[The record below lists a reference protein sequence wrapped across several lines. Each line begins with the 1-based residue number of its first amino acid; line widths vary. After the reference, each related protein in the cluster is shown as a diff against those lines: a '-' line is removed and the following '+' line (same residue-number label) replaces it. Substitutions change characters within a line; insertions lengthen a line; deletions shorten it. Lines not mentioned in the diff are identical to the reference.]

1 MHKGCSFTKVSYFE
15 FHSSM
20 QLTERFNKFLI
31 WRDRH
36 IKERHFL
43 LFVCFLVGILTALA
57 AFFLKTAIHFF
68 QVFLTENFSRPNLNF
83 SYLLY
88 PIAGILIAGLYVK
101 YVVKDDIS
109 HGVTKIL
116 FAISQRKSRI
126 KPHNMYSS
134 LVASSITIGFG
145 GSVGAEAPI
154 VLTGSA
160 IGSNLGRFFKL
171 EQRSLMILVGC
182 GAAGAIAGIFKAPIA
197 GILFVI
203 EVLLLDLTMAS
214 ILPLL
219 VTAVTATTVS
229 YILTGMDAMFAFTL
243 IEPFTLNRIP
253 HVIFLGIL
261 CGFLSLYVIR
271 VMSRLERL
279 FHRLSYWKKFLLG
292 GTMLSL
298 LIFFFPPLYGEG
310 YNTINI
316 LLASGDLFNS
326 LTNESFFH
334 QLESRWTIV
343 AFLIL
348 VILFKVFATSAT
360 NGGGGTGGVFAPT
373 LFLGCIVGF
382 VYSYTLNQLGYT
394 IFLPQENFALMG
406 MAGVMAG
413 VMHAP
418 LTGTFLIAELT
429 GGYDLFLP
437 LMIVSLLSYGT
448 IMIFEKHSIYA
459 IRLAK
464 KGELITH
471 HKDKAV
477 LTFLKIKDLLEKDIP
492 TVTPE
497 MTLGDVVRVISTSPR
512 NIFPVV
518 DDKGILL
525 GLVMMNDIRNIMFR
539 PELYD
544 RFTVKKFMVGAPAT
558 IELHSTMEEAMAKF
572 ENTKAWNLPVVDQKG
587 VYQGLLSQSSVFNSY
602 REVLVENYS
611 ETDE

>member
-1 MHKGCSFTKVSYFE
+1 
-15 FHSSM
+15 M
-20 QLTERFNKFLI
+20 QLKSIFNQLLL
-31 WRDRH
+31 WRDSH

-43 LFVCFLVGILTALA
+43 LFVSFLVGITTALA
-57 AFFLKTAIHFF
+57 AWLLKSSIHFF
-68 QVFLTENFSRPNLNF
+68 QVFLTENFSQENLNF
-83 SYLLY
+83 SYLLF
-88 PIAGILIAGLYVK
+88 PIVGILIAGLYVK

-126 KPHNMYSS
+126 KPHNIYTS
-134 LVASSITIGFG
+134 LAASSVTIGFG

-160 IGSNLGRFFKL
+160 IGSNLGRFFRL
-171 EQRSLMILVGC
+171 EQHSLMILVGC

-203 EVLLLDLTMAS
+203 EVLLLDLTMSS
-214 ILPLL
+214 IMPLL

-229 YILTGMDAMFAFTL
+229 YLLNGMDAMFAYTQV
-243 IEPFTLNRIP
+243 EPFLLNRIP
-253 HVIFLGIL
+253 YVIVLGIL
-261 CGFLSLYVIR
+261 CGFISLYVIR
-271 VMSRLERL
+271 VMSWLENI
-279 FHRLSYWKKFLLG
+279 FHGMAQWKRFLLG
-292 GTMLSL
+292 GGILSV

-310 YNTINI
+310 YNTINT
-316 LLASGDLFNS
+316 LLASGDGFLS
-326 LTNESFFH
+326 LTKESFFYN
-334 QLESRWTIV
+334 QESRWAIV
-343 AFLIL
+343 LFLLL

-373 LFLGCIVGF
+373 LFLGCIAGF
-382 VYSYTLNQLGYT
+382 AYSYTLNQLGYVAY
-394 IFLPQENFALMG
+394 LPQENFALMG

-429 GGYDLFLP
+429 GGYELFLP
-437 LMIVSLLSYGT
+437 LMIVSLVSYGT
-448 IMIFEKHSIYA
+448 ILVFEKHSIYA

-464 KGELITH
+464 RGELITH

-477 LTFLKIKDLLEKDIP
+477 LTFLKVEDLLETDIP
-492 TVTPE
+492 TVKPDY
-497 MTLGDVVRVISTSPR
+497 TLGEMVKVISTCTR

-518 DDKGILL
+518 
-525 GLVMMNDIRNIMFR
+525 NDEGRLMGMVLINNIRNIMFR

-544 RFTVKKFMVGAPAT
+544 RFTVEKFMVGAPAKVEIT
-558 IELHSTMEEAMAKF
+558 SPMEEVMAKF
-572 ENTKAWNLPVVDQKG
+572 ENSKAWNLPVVDGKG
-587 VYQGLLSQSSVFNSY
+587 LYMGILSQSSVFNSY

-611 ETDE
+611 EAND

>member
-1 MHKGCSFTKVSYFE
+1 
-15 FHSSM
+15 M
-20 QLTERFNKFLI
+20 QLKSIFNQLLL
-31 WRDRH
+31 WRDSH

-43 LFVCFLVGILTALA
+43 LFVSFLVGITTALVA
-57 AFFLKTAIHFF
+57 WLLKSSIHFF
-68 QVFLTENFSRPNLNF
+68 QVFLTENFSQENLNF
-83 SYLLY
+83 SYLLF
-88 PIAGILIAGLYVK
+88 PIVGILIAGLYVK

-126 KPHNMYSS
+126 KPHNIYTS
-134 LVASSITIGFG
+134 LAASSVTIGFG

-160 IGSNLGRFFKL
+160 IGSNLGRLFRL
-171 EQRSLMILVGC
+171 EQHSLMILVGC

-203 EVLLLDLTMAS
+203 EVLLLDLTMSS
-214 ILPLL
+214 IMPLL

-229 YILTGMDAMFAFTL
+229 YLLNGMDAMFAYTQV
-243 IEPFTLNRIP
+243 EPFLLNRIP
-253 HVIFLGIL
+253 YVIVLGIL
-261 CGFLSLYVIR
+261 CGFISLYVIR
-271 VMSRLERL
+271 VMSWLENI
-279 FHRLSYWKKFLLG
+279 FHGMAQWKRFLLG
-292 GTMLSL
+292 GGILSV

-310 YNTINI
+310 YNTINT
-316 LLASGDLFNS
+316 LLASGDGFLS
-326 LTNESFFH
+326 LTKESFFYN
-334 QLESRWTIV
+334 QESRWAIV
-343 AFLIL
+343 LFLLL

-373 LFLGCIVGF
+373 LFLGCIAGF
-382 VYSYTLNQLGYT
+382 AYSYTLNQLGYVAY
-394 IFLPQENFALMG
+394 LPQENFALMG

-429 GGYDLFLP
+429 GGYELFLP
-437 LMIVSLLSYGT
+437 LMIVSLVSYGT
-448 IMIFEKHSIYA
+448 ILVFEKHSIYA

-464 KGELITH
+464 RGELITH

-477 LTFLKIKDLLEKDIP
+477 LTFLKVEDLLETDIP
-492 TVTPE
+492 TVKPDY
-497 MTLGDVVRVISTSPR
+497 TLGEMVKVISTCTR

-518 DDKGILL
+518 
-525 GLVMMNDIRNIMFR
+525 NDEGRLMGMVLINNIRNIMFR

-544 RFTVKKFMVGAPAT
+544 RFTVEKFMVGAPAKVEIT
-558 IELHSTMEEAMAKF
+558 SPMEEVMAKF
-572 ENTKAWNLPVVDQKG
+572 ENSKAWNLPVVDGKG
-587 VYQGLLSQSSVFNSY
+587 LYMGILSQSSVFNSY

-611 ETDE
+611 EAND

>member
-1 MHKGCSFTKVSYFE
+1 M
-15 FHSSM
+15 
-20 QLTERFNKFLI
+20 LL
-31 WRDRH
+31 WRDAH

-43 LFVCFLVGILTALA
+43 LFVSFLVGITTALSA
-57 AFFLKTAIHFF
+57 WLLKSSVLFF
-68 QVFLTENFSRPNLNF
+68 QVFLTENFSRANLNF
-83 SYLLY
+83 SYLLF
-88 PIAGILIAGLYVK
+88 PIVGILIAGLYVR
-101 YVVKDDIS
+101 YFVKDDIS

-126 KPHNMYSS
+126 KPHNMYTS

-160 IGSNLGRFFKL
+160 IGSNLGRFFRL
-171 EQRSLMILVGC
+171 EQHSLMILVGC

-203 EVLLLDLTMAS
+203 EVLLLDLTMSS
-214 ILPLL
+214 IMPLL

-229 YILTGMDAMFAFTL
+229 YLLNGMDAMFAYSQV
-243 IEPFTLNRIP
+243 EPFLLNRIP
-253 HVIFLGIL
+253 HVILLGIF
-261 CGFLSLYVIR
+261 CGFISLYVIR
-271 VMSRLERL
+271 VMTWLERI
-279 FHRLSYWKKFLLG
+279 FHSISQWKRFLLG
-292 GTMLSL
+292 GSMLSV

-310 YNTINI
+310 YNTINT
-316 LLASGDLFNS
+316 LLASGQGYLS
-326 LTNESFFH
+326 LTNESFFYN
-334 QLESRWTIV
+334 LGSNWTIV
-343 AFLIL
+343 GFLIL

-373 LFLGCIVGF
+373 LFLGCIAGF
-382 VYSYTLNQLGYT
+382 IFSYTLNQLGYT
-394 IFLPQENFALMG
+394 VYLPQENFALMG

-437 LMIVSLLSYGT
+437 LMIVSLASYGT
-448 IMIFEKHSIYA
+448 ILVFEKHSIYA
-459 IRLAK
+459 MRLAK
-464 KGELITH
+464 RGELITH

-477 LTFLKIKDLLEKDIP
+477 LTFLKVEDLLETDIP
-492 TVTPE
+492 TVRPDY
-497 MTLGDVVRVISTSPR
+497 TLGEVVKVISNSNR

-518 DDKGILL
+518 NSEGVLM

-544 RFTVKKFMVGAPAT
+544 RFTVEKFMVGAPEQVE
-558 IELHSTMEEAMAKF
+558 ISSSMEEVMAIF
-572 ENTKAWNLPVVDQKG
+572 ENTKAWNLPVVDNKG
-587 VYQGLLSQSSVFNSY
+587 HYKGILSQSSVFNSY

-611 ETDE
+611 EADE

>member
-1 MHKGCSFTKVSYFE
+1 
-15 FHSSM
+15 M
-20 QLTERFNKFLI
+20 QLKEIHDRFLL
-31 WRDRH
+31 WRDAH

-57 AFFLKTAIHFF
+57 AYVLKTSIHFF
-68 QVFLTENFSRPNLNF
+68 QVFLTENFSRDNLNF
-83 SYLLY
+83 SYLLL

-116 FAISQRKSRI
+116 FSISQRKSRI

-134 LVASSITIGFG
+134 LVASSVTIGFG

-160 IGSNLGRFFKL
+160 IGSNLGRFFRL
-171 EQRSLMILVGC
+171 EQHSLMILVGC
-182 GAAGAIAGIFKAPIA
+182 GAAGAIAGIFKAPVA

-203 EVLLLDLTMAS
+203 EVLLLDLTMSS

-229 YILTGMDAMFAFTL
+229 YLLNGMDAMFAFSQV
-243 IEPFTLNRIP
+243 EPFSLNRIP
-253 HVIFLGIL
+253 FVILLGIL
-261 CGFLSLYVIR
+261 CGFISLYVIR
-271 VMSRLERL
+271 TMSWCEGI
-279 FHRLSYWKKFLLG
+279 FHGLPHWKRFVLG
-292 GTMLSL
+292 GVMLSL
-298 LIFFFPPLYGEG
+298 LIFFFPPLFGEG
-310 YNTINI
+310 YNTIET
-316 LLASGDLFNS
+316 LLAGGDSFRS
-326 LTNESFFH
+326 LTNESFFYN
-334 QLESRWTIV
+334 LESRWAIIV
-343 AFLIL
+343 FLTL
-348 VILFKVFATSAT
+348 VLLFKVFATSAT

-382 VYSYTLNQLGYT
+382 IFSYTLNQLGYST
-394 IFLPQENFALMG
+394 YLPQENFALMG

-437 LMIVSLLSYGT
+437 LMIVSLVSYGT
-448 IMIFEKHSIYA
+448 ILVFEKHSIYA

-477 LTFLKIKDLLEKDIP
+477 LTFLKIDDLLEKDIP
-492 TVTPE
+492 TVQPW
-497 MTLGDVVRVISTSPR
+497 MTLGDMVKIISTSHR

-518 DDKGILL
+518 NNEGILL

-544 RFTVKKFMVGAPAT
+544 RFTVNKFMVGAPAKVL
-558 IELHSTMEEAMAKF
+558 IDSTMEEVMDKF
-572 ENTKAWNLPVVDQKG
+572 ENTKAWNLPVVNEKG
-587 VYQGLLSQSSVFNSY
+587 IYMGILSQSSVFNSY

-611 ETDE
+611 DTDG

>member
-1 MHKGCSFTKVSYFE
+1 MMHPGE
-15 FHSSM
+15 
-20 QLTERFNKFLI
+20 QFNKFLV
-31 WRDRH
+31 WRDKH
-36 IKERHFL
+36 IRERHFL
-43 LFVCFLVGILTALA
+43 LFVCFLVGIFTALA
-57 AFFLKTAIHFF
+57 AFFLKTAIHLV
-68 QVFLTENFSRPNLNF
+68 QAFLTENFSRPNLNF

-88 PIAGILIAGLYVK
+88 PIAGILLAGLYVK

-126 KPHNMYSS
+126 KPHNIYTS
-134 LVASSITIGFG
+134 LIASSVTIGFG

-160 IGSNLGRFFKL
+160 IGSNLGRFFRL

-203 EVLLLDLTMAS
+203 EVLLLDLTMSS

-219 VTAVTATTVS
+219 VTAVTATTMS
-229 YILTGMDAMFAFTL
+229 YLLTGMDAMFAFTL

-253 HVIFLGIL
+253 SVILLGIL
-261 CGFLSLYVIR
+261 CGFLSLYIIR
-271 VMSRLERL
+271 VMSRLEGF
-279 FHRLSYWKKFLLG
+279 FHRLPHWKRFLLG
-292 GTMLSL
+292 GTLLSL

-310 YNTINI
+310 YNTINV
-316 LLASGDLFNS
+316 LLAGGDSFNS

-334 QLESRWTIV
+334 RHGSKWTVVI
-343 AFLIL
+343 FLIP

-373 LFLGCIVGF
+373 LFLGCIAGF
-382 VYSYTLNQLGYT
+382 VYSYTLNRLGYAVH
-394 IFLPQENFALMG
+394 LPQENFALMG

-437 LMIVSLLSYGT
+437 IMIVSLLSYGT
-448 IMIFEKHSIYA
+448 ILVFEKHSIYA
-459 IRLAK
+459 MRLAK
-464 KGELITH
+464 RGELITH

-477 LTFLKIKDLLEKDIP
+477 LILLKVKDLLEKDIP
-492 TVTPE
+492 TVTPD
-497 MTLGDVVRVISTSPR
+497 MTLGDVVKVISISSR

-518 DDKGILL
+518 NRDGILL
-525 GLVMMNDIRNIMFR
+525 GVVMMNDIRNIMFR

-544 RFTVKKFMVGAPAT
+544 RFTVEKFMVGSPAA
-558 IELHSTMEEAMAKF
+558 IDLHGSMEEAMAKF
-572 ENTKAWNLPVVDQKG
+572 ENTKAWNLPVVDGRG

-611 ETDE
+611 DTED

>member
-1 MHKGCSFTKVSYFE
+1 MKFNE
-15 FHSSM
+15 
-20 QLTERFNKFLI
+20 LLNRFFI
-31 WRDRH
+31 WRTTH
-36 IKERHFL
+36 VKEHHFL
-43 LFVCFLVGILTALA
+43 LVICFFVGIFTALA
-57 AFFLKTAIHFF
+57 AYALKSAIHFF
-68 QVFLTENFSRPNLNF
+68 QVFLTNHFSQETMNF
-83 SYLLY
+83 SYLLF
-88 PIAGILIAGLYVK
+88 PIVGILIAGLYVR

-126 KPHNMYSS
+126 KPHNTYTS
-134 LVASSITIGFG
+134 LIASSITIGFG

-160 IGSNLGRFFKL
+160 IGSNLGNFFRL

-203 EVLLLDLTMAS
+203 EVLLLDLTMSS

-219 VTAVTATTVS
+219 LTAVTATTVS
-229 YILTGMDAMFAFTL
+229 YILNGMEAMFAFSQV
-243 IEPFTLNRIP
+243 EPFTLDRIP
-253 HVIFLGIL
+253 FVILLGIV
-261 CGFLSLYVIR
+261 CGFLSLYVVR
-271 VMSRLERL
+271 SMSWCEGKFAKLPP
-279 FHRLSYWKKFLLG
+279 WKRFLLG
-292 GTMLSL
+292 GSMLGV

-310 YNTINI
+310 YNTINT
-316 LLASGDLFNS
+316 LLAGGDLFQS
-326 LTNESFFH
+326 LTNESLFYNI
-334 QLESRWTIV
+334 ESRWSIV
-343 AFLIL
+343 TFLVL

-373 LFLGCIVGF
+373 LFLGCIAGF
-382 VYSYTLNQLGYT
+382 VFSYTLNQLGYT
-394 IFLPQENFALMG
+394 TYLPQENFALMG
-406 MAGVMAG
+406 MAGVMTG

-437 LMIVSLLSYGT
+437 LMIVSVVSYGT
-448 IMIFEKHSIYA
+448 ILIFEKHSIYA
-459 IRLAK
+459 KRLAK
-464 KGELITH
+464 RGELITH

-477 LTFLKIKDLLEKDIP
+477 LTFLKIEDLLEKDIP

-497 MTLGDVVRVISTSPR
+497 MTLGEVVKVISTSSR

-518 DDKGILL
+518 NDNNVLM

-544 RFTVKKFMVGAPAT
+544 RFTVQKFMVGAPAR
-558 IELHSTMEEAMAKF
+558 ININSNMEEVMDTF
-572 ENTKAWNLPVVDQKG
+572 ENTKAWNLPVVDNQG
-587 VYQGLLSQSSVFNSY
+587 VYQGILSQSSVFNSY
-602 REVLVENYS
+602 REVLVDTYS
-611 ETDE
+611 DITE

>member
-1 MHKGCSFTKVSYFE
+1 
-15 FHSSM
+15 M
-20 QLTERFNKFLI
+20 QLKSIFNQLLL
-31 WRDRH
+31 WRDSH

-43 LFVCFLVGILTALA
+43 LFVSFLVGITTALA
-57 AFFLKTAIHFF
+57 AWLLKSSILFF
-68 QVFLTENFSRPNLNF
+68 QVFLTENFSQENLNF
-83 SYLLY
+83 SYLLF
-88 PIAGILIAGLYVK
+88 PIVGILIAGLYVK

-126 KPHNMYSS
+126 KPHNIYTS
-134 LVASSITIGFG
+134 LAASSVTIGFG

-160 IGSNLGRFFKL
+160 IGSNLGRLFRL
-171 EQRSLMILVGC
+171 EQHSLMILVGC

-203 EVLLLDLTMAS
+203 EVLLLDLTMSS
-214 ILPLL
+214 IMPLL

-229 YILTGMDAMFAFTL
+229 YLLNGMDAMFAYTQV
-243 IEPFTLNRIP
+243 EPFLLNRIP
-253 HVIFLGIL
+253 YVIVLGIL
-261 CGFLSLYVIR
+261 CGFISLYVIR
-271 VMSRLERL
+271 VMSWLENI
-279 FHRLSYWKKFLLG
+279 FHGMAQWKRFLLG
-292 GTMLSL
+292 GGILSV

-310 YNTINI
+310 YNTINT
-316 LLASGDLFNS
+316 LLASGDGFLS
-326 LTNESFFH
+326 LTKESFFYN
-334 QLESRWTIV
+334 QESRWAIV
-343 AFLIL
+343 LFLLL

-373 LFLGCIVGF
+373 LFLGCIAGF
-382 VYSYTLNQLGYT
+382 AYSYTLNQLGYVAY
-394 IFLPQENFALMG
+394 LPQENFALMG

-429 GGYDLFLP
+429 GGYELFLP
-437 LMIVSLLSYGT
+437 LMIVSLVSYGT
-448 IMIFEKHSIYA
+448 ILVFEKHSIYA

-464 KGELITH
+464 RGELITH

-477 LTFLKIKDLLEKDIP
+477 LTFLKVEDLLETDIP
-492 TVTPE
+492 TVKPDY
-497 MTLGDVVRVISTSPR
+497 TLGEMVKVISTCTR

-518 DDKGILL
+518 
-525 GLVMMNDIRNIMFR
+525 NDEGRLMGMVLINNIRNIMFR

-544 RFTVKKFMVGAPAT
+544 RFTVEKFMVGAPAKVEIT
-558 IELHSTMEEAMAKF
+558 SPMEEVMAKF
-572 ENTKAWNLPVVDQKG
+572 ENSKAWNLPVVDGKG
-587 VYQGLLSQSSVFNSY
+587 LYMGILSQSSVFNSY

-611 ETDE
+611 EAND

>member
-1 MHKGCSFTKVSYFE
+1 
-15 FHSSM
+15 M
-20 QLTERFNKFLI
+20 QLKETYNQFLL
-31 WRDRH
+31 WRDSH

-43 LFVCFLVGILTALA
+43 LFVCFLVGILTAVA
-57 AFFLKTAIHFF
+57 AYVLKAAIHFF
-68 QVFLTENFSRPNLNF
+68 QVFLTENFSQANLNF
-83 SYLLY
+83 SYLLF
-88 PIAGILIAGLYVK
+88 PIVGILIAGLYVK
-101 YVVKDDIS
+101 YMVKDDIS

-134 LVASSITIGFG
+134 LVASSVTIGFG

-171 EQRSLMILVGC
+171 EQHSLMILVGC
-182 GAAGAIAGIFKAPIA
+182 GAAGAIAGIFKAPVA

-203 EVLLLDLTMAS
+203 EVLLLDLTMSS

-229 YILTGMDAMFAFTL
+229 YIFTGMGAMFAFSQV
-243 IEPFTLNRIP
+243 EPFTLNRIP
-253 HVIFLGIL
+253 WVILLGLL
-261 CGFLSLYVIR
+261 CGFISLYVIR
-271 VMSRLERL
+271 TMSWCEKV
-279 FHRLSYWKKFLLG
+279 FHQLSTLNRFLLG
-292 GTMLSL
+292 GTLLSV
-298 LIFFFPPLYGEG
+298 LIFFFPPLFGEG
-310 YNTINI
+310 YNTINT
-316 LLASGDLFNS
+316 LLAGGDSFHS
-326 LTNESFFH
+326 LTNESFFYN
-334 QLESRWTIV
+334 LENRWAI
-343 AFLIL
+343 AGFLVL

-373 LFLGCIVGF
+373 LFLGCITGF
-382 VYSYTLNQLGYT
+382 VFSYVLNQLGYT
-394 IFLPQENFALMG
+394 TYLPQENFALMG

-429 GGYDLFLP
+429 GGYELFLP
-437 LMIVSLLSYGT
+437 LMIVSLVSYGT
-448 IMIFEKHSIYA
+448 ILLFEKHSIYA
-459 IRLAK
+459 MRLAK
-464 KGELITH
+464 SGELITH

-477 LTFLKIKDLLEKDIP
+477 LTFLNMDDLIEKDVP
-492 TVTPE
+492 TVKPG
-497 MTLGDVVRVISTSPR
+497 MTLGDMVKIISASNR

-518 DDKGILL
+518 NDGGILL

-544 RFTVKKFMVGAPAT
+544 RFTVEKFMVGAPAK
-558 IELHSTMEEAMAKF
+558 INIHSGMEEAMAKF
-572 ENTKAWNLPVVDQKG
+572 ENTRAWNLPVIDDKG
-587 VYQGLLSQSSVFNSY
+587 VYQGILSQSSVFNSY

-611 ETDE
+611 ESDE